1 GGYCC
6 LLHSHPIQSA
16 HASTE
21 GKRCTCTI
29 IPANP
34 KALWDSSQSYR
45 GRCSSV
51 RLSEYT
57 ESSTLVM
64 GVILPSMC
72 VLLGLLSPCA
82 RAAEGS
88 SVWAELALPELRVN
102 QENQLGPP
110 YLPLPV
116 FLHTRVP
123 LLDKAHFSPARGS
136 GLEKLPERVRNVLV
150 PPPRPAR
157 PSGAENGWN
166 RLRVA
171 CSATQM
177 RVKVP
182 RETVGFAEGLRL
194 GTCDV
199 SWSTKH
205 HLVFLHYLH
214 LCGTKREIINN
225 RVVYSNTLHYTPL
238 EALWSEKRPLPF
250 SVPVQ
255 CHFNRFHY
263 SYKIGFVPQVETLR
277 LFKPMKTKGSVS
289 LGVYDA
295 QWSRLNSSEGYIIGE
310 PMYFE
315 IDVLSVEED
324 ERLFVNSCH
333 VTTNS
338 SRLSTPQFSIIDN
351 YGCMVDSRSSSESR
365 FLKSSRRN
373 VVRFS
378 VEAFVFQG
386 KLAKQLY
393 MHCETTVS
401 SVTPTAASKFCTYN
415 QKSGRWEELY
425 GPSTVC
431 SCCNS
436 TCFPGTPAGEESS
449 DAVTSDT
456 DSLQVDEYV
465 GEITEE
471 SLKLEH
477 LTTARKEDA
486 AEPRRTFEKVF
497 GLD

>member
-1 GGYCC
+1 
-6 LLHSHPIQSA
+6 
-16 HASTE
+16 
-21 GKRCTCTI
+21 
-29 IPANP
+29 
-34 KALWDSSQSYR
+34 
-45 GRCSSV
+45 
-51 RLSEYT
+51 
-57 ESSTLVM
+57 M
-64 GVILPSMC
+64 GVILLSMC
-72 VLLGLLSPCA
+72 ILLGLLSPCA
-82 RAAEGS
+82 RAEEGS
-88 SVWAELALPELRVN
+88 SVWAELVLPELRVN
-102 QENQLGPP
+102 QNQLGPP
-110 YLPLPV
+110 YLHLPV

-136 GLEKLPERVRNVLV
+136 GLEKLPERMRNVLV
-150 PPPRPAR
+150 PPPRPTR
-157 PSGAENGWN
+157 PSDAENGRN

-177 RVKVP
+177 RVKIP
-182 RETVGFAEGLRL
+182 RETVGSAEGLRL

-199 SWSTKH
+199 SWSTKQ

-214 LCGTKREIINN
+214 QCGIKREMIND
-225 RVVYSNTLHYTPL
+225 RVVYSSMLHYTPL
-238 EALWSEKRPLPF
+238 EALGSERPLPF
-250 SVPVQ
+250 SIPVQ

-277 LFKPMKTKGSVS
+277 LFKSMKTKGSVS
-289 LGVYDA
+289 LGAYDA
-295 QWSRLNSSEGYIIGE
+295 QWSRLNSSEGYVVGQ

-315 IDVLSVEED
+315 LDVYSVEEG

-333 VTTNS
+333 VTMNN
-338 SRLSTPQFSIIDN
+338 SRLSTPRFSIIDN

-401 SVTPTAASKFCTYN
+401 SVTPTATSKFCTYN

-425 GPSTVC
+425 GSNALC

-436 TCFPGTPAGEESS
+436 TCLPGAPTGEESNK
-449 DAVTSDT
+449 AVTSDSS
-456 DSLQVDEYV
+456 SLQVDEYV

-471 SLKLEH
+471 SLKVEH
-477 LTTARKEDA
+477 LTAVPKEDA
-486 AEPRRTFEKVF
+486 VEPRRTFEEVF

>member
-1 GGYCC
+1 
-6 LLHSHPIQSA
+6 
-16 HASTE
+16 
-21 GKRCTCTI
+21 
-29 IPANP
+29 
-34 KALWDSSQSYR
+34 
-45 GRCSSV
+45 
-51 RLSEYT
+51 
-57 ESSTLVM
+57 M
-64 GVILPSMC
+64 GLILPSVC

-82 RAAEGS
+82 RAEEGS

-102 QENQLGPP
+102 QERQLGPP
-110 YLPLPV
+110 YLHLPV
-116 FLHTRVP
+116 FLHSRVP

-150 PPPRPAR
+150 PPPAPAR
-157 PSGAENGWN
+157 SSGAENGRN

-182 RETVGFAEGLRL
+182 RETVGSAEGLRL

-199 SWSTKH
+199 SWSTKK
-205 HLVFLHYLH
+205 HLVFLHDLH
-214 LCGTKREIINN
+214 QCGTKREIINN
-225 RVVYSNTLHYTPL
+225 RVVYSNTLHYAPL
-238 EALWSEKRPLPF
+238 EALGSEKRPF
-250 SVPVQ
+250 SVPVK

-289 LGVYDA
+289 LSAYDA
-295 QWSRLNSSEGYIIGE
+295 QWNRLNSSEGYIVGQ

-315 IDVLSVEED
+315 VEVLSVAED
-324 ERLFVNSCH
+324 QRLFVNSCH
-333 VTTNS
+333 VTMNS
-338 SRLSTPQFSIIDN
+338 SRLSTPRLSVIDN

-401 SVTPTAASKFCTYN
+401 SATPTATSKFCTYN

-425 GPSTVC
+425 GSSAVC

-436 TCFPGTPAGEESS
+436 TCLSGAPTGDESNRT
-449 DAVTSDT
+449 DTSDQS
-456 DSLQVDEYV
+456 SLQVGEYV
-465 GEITEE
+465 GEITDE
-471 SLKLEH
+471 SVKVEH
-477 LTTARKEDA
+477 LTTAQKEDA
-486 AEPRRTFEKVF
+486 VEPHRTFEEVF

>member
-1 GGYCC
+1 M
-6 LLHSHPIQSA
+6 
-16 HASTE
+16 
-21 GKRCTCTI
+21 K
-29 IPANP
+29 
-34 KALWDSSQSYR
+34 
-45 GRCSSV
+45 
-51 RLSEYT
+51 
-57 ESSTLVM
+57 
-64 GVILPSMC
+64 
-72 VLLGLLSPCA
+72 GLLSPCA
-82 RAAEGS
+82 RAEEGS
-88 SVWAELALPELRVN
+88 SVWAELVLPELRVN
-102 QENQLGPP
+102 QNQLGPP
-110 YLPLPV
+110 YLHLPV

-136 GLEKLPERVRNVLV
+136 GLEKLPERMRNVLV
-150 PPPRPAR
+150 PPPRPTR
-157 PSGAENGWN
+157 PSDAENGRN

-177 RVKVP
+177 RVKIP
-182 RETVGFAEGLRL
+182 RETVGSAEGLRL

-199 SWSTKH
+199 SWSTKQ

-214 LCGTKREIINN
+214 QCGIKREVIND
-225 RVVYSNTLHYTPL
+225 RVVYSSMLHYTPL
-238 EALWSEKRPLPF
+238 EALGSERPLPF
-250 SVPVQ
+250 SIPVQ

-277 LFKPMKTKGSVS
+277 LFKSMKTKGSVS
-289 LGVYDA
+289 LGAYDA
-295 QWSRLNSSEGYIIGE
+295 QWSRLNSSEGYVVGQ

-315 IDVLSVEED
+315 LDVYSVEEG

-333 VTTNS
+333 VTMNN
-338 SRLSTPQFSIIDN
+338 SRLSTPRFSIIDN

-401 SVTPTAASKFCTYN
+401 SVTPTATSKFCTYN

-425 GPSTVC
+425 GSNALC

-436 TCFPGTPAGEESS
+436 TCLPGAPTGEESNK
-449 DAVTSDT
+449 AVTSDSS
-456 DSLQVDEYV
+456 SLQVDEYV

-471 SLKLEH
+471 SLKVEH
-477 LTTARKEDA
+477 LTAVPKEDA
-486 AEPRRTFEKVF
+486 VEPRRTFEEVF